1 MNICGE
7 CSEYRVL
14 NNGQNYCHKTKKVT
28 GYLQQKECFTPK
40 DTKMDI
46 TKLDIKKIDDTY
58 TTDTEQVK
66 TKVCKRCGRELPLHE
81 FGRHARTADG
91 LQVYCRECSKQAMMR
106 TRRAKVEKDKKRA
119 TYGLASYETDDLIN
133 ELRRRG
139 LSGYLKQVVEISV

>member
-28 GYLQQKECFTPK
+28 GYLQQKECFIPK
-40 DTKMDI
+40 DTKMDNNE
-46 TKLDIKKIDDTY
+46 TKKADTQ
-58 TTDTEQVK
+58 EQTK

-91 LQVYCRECSKQAMMR
+91 LQVYCRECSKQAMMQ
-106 TRRAKVEKDKKRA
+106 TRRAKVEKDKERA
-119 TYGLASYETDDLIN
+119 TYGLASFSTEDIVN

-139 LSGYLKQVVEISV
+139 LTGYLKQVVEISV

>member
-28 GYLQQKECFTPK
+28 GYLQQKECFIPK
-40 DTKMDI
+40 DTKMDNNE
-46 TKLDIKKIDDTY
+46 TKKADTQ
-58 TTDTEQVK
+58 EQTK

-106 TRRAKVEKDKKRA
+106 TRRAKVEKDKERA
-119 TYGLASYETDDLIN
+119 TYGLASFSTEDIVN

-139 LSGYLKQVVEISV
+139 LTGYLKQVVEISV

>member
-40 DTKMDI
+40 DTKMD
-46 TKLDIKKIDDTY
+46 TKETKK
-58 TTDTEQVK
+58 TDTQEQVK

-91 LQVYCRECSKQAMMR
+91 LQVYCRECTKQAMMR
-106 TRRAKVEKDKKRA
+106 TRKKKVEKEEAKAKS
-119 TYGLASYETDDLIN
+119 GIASFDTDDILN

-139 LSGYLKQVVEISV
+139 FTGYLKQVVEISV

>member
-1 MNICGE
+1 MNICGD

-40 DTKMDI
+40 DTKME
-46 TKLDIKKIDDTY
+46 TEYIKKTDDTF
-58 TTDTEQVK
+58 TTDTENVK
-66 TKVCKRCGRELPLHE
+66 TKVCKRCGKELPLHE
-81 FGRHARTADG
+81 FARHARAADG
-91 LQVYCRECSKQAMMR
+91 HQVYCRECQKAAMMR
-106 TRRAKVEKDKKRA
+106 TRRAKVEKDKERA

-139 LSGYLKQVVEISV
+139 LSGYLKQVIEISV

>member
-1 MNICGE
+1 MNTCGE
-7 CSEYRVL
+7 CKHIKADRFSKFV
-14 NNGQNYCHKTKKVT
+14 CTKT
-28 GYLQQKECFTPK
+28 GRPAGLLQSKECFTPK

-66 TKVCKRCGRELPLHE
+66 TKVCKRCGKELPLNE

-106 TRRAKVEKDKKRA
+106 TRRAKVEKDKERA
-119 TYGLASYETDDLIN
+119 TYGLASFSTEDIVN

-139 LSGYLKQVVEISV
+139 LTGYLKQVVEISV

>member
-1 MNICGE
+1 MNICGD

-40 DTKMDI
+40 DTTMENNE
-46 TKLDIKKIDDTY
+46 TKKADTQ
-58 TTDTEQVK
+58 EQTK

-106 TRRAKVEKDKKRA
+106 TRRAKVEKDKERA
-119 TYGLASYETDDLIN
+119 TYGLASFSTEDIVN

-139 LSGYLKQVVEISV
+139 ITGYLKQVIEISV

>member
-1 MNICGE
+1 MNICGD

-40 DTKMDI
+40 DTKME
-46 TKLDIKKIDDTY
+46 TEYIKKTDDTF

-66 TKVCKRCGRELPLHE
+66 TKVCKRCGKDLPIHE
-81 FGRHARTADG
+81 FARHARAADG
-91 LQVYCRECSKQAMMR
+91 HQVYCRECQKAAMMR
-106 TRRAKVEKDKKRA
+106 TRRAKVEKDKERA
-119 TYGLASYETDDLIN
+119 TYGLASFSTEDIVN

-139 LSGYLKQVVEISV
+139 LTGYLKQVVEISV

>member
-1 MNICGE
+1 MNNCG
-7 CSEYRVL
+7 
-14 NNGQNYCHKTKKVT
+14 YCKHYLPGKALCGLTKKEVGVLEVKPCYEANT
-28 GYLQQKECFTPK
+28 NMEENNET
-40 DTKMDI
+40 
-46 TKLDIKKIDDTY
+46 
-58 TTDTEQVK
+58 K

-91 LQVYCRECSKQAMMR
+91 LQVYCRQCSKEAMMR
-106 TRRAKVEKDKKRA
+106 TRKAKVEKDKERA